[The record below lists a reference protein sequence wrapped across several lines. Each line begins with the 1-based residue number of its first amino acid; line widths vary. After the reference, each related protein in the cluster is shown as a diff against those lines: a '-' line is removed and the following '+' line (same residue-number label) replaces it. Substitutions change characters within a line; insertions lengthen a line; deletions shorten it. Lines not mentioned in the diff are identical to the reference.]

1 MEKNKCLFISTE
13 FPPGPG
19 GIGMHAFNVIN
30 LLHNNHNWDF
40 TILTNQDN
48 SEEKEILNFNKIY
61 HSKIVRLEETPSLYK
76 LILKCIK
83 ILFLT
88 IKYNPKLIITS
99 GKHATWF
106 GALGK
111 LVLRKKV
118 VTFIHGSE
126 LGTKN
131 IKEKKINKLTYS
143 YVDLIISVSNY
154 TLSFLKENTEIKPK
168 SAVVVHNGANDS
180 DFYKLTPKEIINFKK
195 TKKVSNQKIIISLG
209 NISERKGQW
218 VVINSLPEILKKFP
232 KTHYYCIGQPS
243 KKTEF
248 QKLAKNLNVNDN
260 VHFLG
265 KLKIEEIRN
274 WLNIAEI
281 FTMTSTHT
289 LDGYFEGFGI
299 SVIEAAL
306 CGLPA
311 IVTKNNNGVIE
322 SIEENITGLS
332 IEEKNHKQLA
342 YKIIDIFNDGKKNY
356 RMGEKAYKRAKNYFT
371 WNVKVD
377 EINTLLNSLINNK

>member
-1 MEKNKCLFISTE
+1 
-13 FPPGPG
+13 
-19 GIGMHAFNVIN
+19 MHDK
-30 LLHNNHNWDF
+30 HNWDF
-40 TILTNQDN
+40 QILTNQYYAK
-48 SEEKEILNFNKIY
+48 EKEILNFNENY
-61 HSKIVRLEETPSLYK
+61 HSKITRLEETPTLYK
-76 LILKCIK
+76 LIFKCLK
-83 ILFLT
+83 ILFLI

-111 LVLRKKV
+111 LFLRKKV

-131 IKEKKINKLTYS
+131 TKEKKLNRLTYS
-143 YVDLIISVSNY
+143 YVNLIISVSNY
-154 TLSFLKENTEIKPK
+154 TLSYLKENTKIKPK
-168 SAVVVHNGANDS
+168 RTVVVNNGANEK
-180 DFYKLTPKEIINFKK
+180 DFYKLTSKEIIDLKRIKNI
-195 TKKVSNQKIIISLG
+195 SHQKIIISLG
-209 NISERKGQW
+209 NVSERKGQW

-232 KTHYYCIGQPS
+232 NTHYYCIGQPS

-248 QKLAKNLNVNDN
+248 QELAKNLNVDDH

-265 KLKIEEIRN
+265 KLNIEEIRN

-289 LDGYFEGFGI
+289 LDGDFEGFGI

-332 IEEKNHKQLA
+332 IEEKNHMQLA
-342 YKIIDIFNDGKKNY
+342 YEIIDLFNDGERIKRIGK
-356 RMGEKAYKRAKNYFT
+356 KAYQRAKNHFT
-371 WNVKVD
+371 WTVKVE
-377 EINTLLNSLINNK
+377 EINTFLNNITNEN